1 MTLTIQR
8 PTGSALNL
16 RKEFTWNETV
26 WNPSMITTALWL
38 DAADTS
44 TITESGGAVSQW
56 DDKSGNARH
65 VTQGAAA
72 NRPLRVANS
81 LNGNPVVRLSTPTQH
96 LISAASFGSAAQR
109 SVFSLNTYKAAPQYQ
124 YIWNQE
130 TNPSSGAALVFRAQ
144 SNFSDWSQNDT
155 ISWAD
160 GYDNGRV
167 PRFISSGI
175 TGNGA
180 AAIHEISLGSQESIL
195 RVNGTSFAPR
205 IQLTGAW
212 PAIAR
217 RFSVGRETQ
226 SLKGDVA
233 EIIYVDGAVPTTTR
247 QKLEGYL
254 AHKWGLTA
262 SLPASHPYKT
272 VGPTP

>member
-1 MTLTIQR
+1 
-8 PTGSALNL
+8 
-16 RKEFTWNETV
+16 
-26 WNPSMITTALWL
+26 
-38 DAADTS
+38 
-44 TITESGGAVSQW
+44 
-56 DDKSGNARH
+56 
-65 VTQGAAA
+65 
-72 NRPLRVANS
+72 
-81 LNGNPVVRLSTPTQH
+81 
-96 LISAASFGSAAQR
+96 
-109 SVFSLNTYKAAPQYQ
+109 
-124 YIWNQE
+124 
-130 TNPSSGAALVFRAQ
+130 AALVFRAQ